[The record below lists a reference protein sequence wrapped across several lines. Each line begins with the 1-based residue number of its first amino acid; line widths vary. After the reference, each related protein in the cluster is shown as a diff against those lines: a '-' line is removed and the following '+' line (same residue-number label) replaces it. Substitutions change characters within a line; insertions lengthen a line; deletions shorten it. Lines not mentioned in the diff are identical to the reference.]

1 MDYYSSSFAIHFLQL
16 LYANLAGKEEPER
29 AAEFKKRAQ
38 IAALDLAH
46 YFDEEGRSIPFG
58 RSVGYRFAMCSF
70 WGALAYANVELPKP
84 LTWGMVKGIVLR
96 HLRWWQTQPNIWSS
110 SGTLTIGYSYPNM
123 YMAENYNSP
132 GSPVRSSMCLSFG
145 SFLFA
150 DRIAVLGLLGF
161 HLPCCPRNAPVL
173 DVQGGV
179 ALGCHSKD
187 EATEAAWSY
196 NDVSRSICIS
206 TKVNIDRSP

>member
-1 MDYYSSSFAIHFLQL
+1 MDYYSSSFAIHYLQL
-16 LYANLAGKEEPER
+16 LYAKLAGEDEPER

-38 IAALDLAH
+38 AVALDLVH

-70 WGALAYANVELPKP
+70 WGALAYADVELPKP
-84 LTWGMVKGIVLR
+84 LTWGIVKGIVLR

-132 GSPVRSSMCLSFG
+132 GSPVRQPKYDTSYGRL
-145 SFLFA
+145 A
-150 DRIAVLGLLGF
+150 DR
-161 HLPCCPRNAPVL
+161 
-173 DVQGGV
+173 
-179 ALGCHSKD
+179 
-187 EATEAAWSY
+187 
-196 NDVSRSICIS
+196 
-206 TKVNIDRSP
+206 

>member
-16 LYANLAGKEEPER
+16 LYAKLAGEEEPER
-29 AAEFKKRAQ
+29 AAEFRKRAQ
-38 IAALDLAH
+38 AAALDLVH
-46 YFDEEGRSIPFG
+46 YFDEEGRAIPFG

-70 WGALAYANVELPKP
+70 WGALAYADVELPKP

-132 GSPVRSSMCLSFG
+132 GSPVRKGQGYIYTTVSLTTRRSTGHASHSSALLFRRLTLSG
-145 SFLFA
+145 HPRRSLNGMSF
-150 DRIAVLGLLGF
+150 
-161 HLPCCPRNAPVL
+161 
-173 DVQGGV
+173 QGRPS
-179 ALGCHSKD
+179 L
-187 EATEAAWSY
+187 
-196 NDVSRSICIS
+196 
-206 TKVNIDRSP
+206 

>member
-16 LYANLAGKEEPER
+16 LYAKLAGKEEPER

-38 IAALDLAH
+38 VAALDLAH

-70 WGALAYANVELPKP
+70 WGALAYADVELPAP

-96 HLRWWQTQPNIWSS
+96 HLRWWQTQPDIWSS

-132 GSPVRSSMCLSFG
+132 GSPVRWQSNSHDLRANAAS
-145 SFLFA
+145 
-150 DRIAVLGLLGF
+150 VLGLSGF
-161 HLPCCPRNAPVL
+161 HLPGCSRSSPIL

-179 ALGCHSKD
+179 TLGCYTKD
-187 EATEAAWSY
+187 QGAEAAWSHH
-196 NDVSRSICIS
+196 DVS
-206 TKVNIDRSP
+206 